1 LDIAKRVLQN
11 CGQIMRYAVA
21 NDMTAH
27 NPVAGVKPADVP
39 TPPVCRRAVHTTLT
53 ESPFYPY
60 YPRLDADEPWEQRLS
75 THEQQRLALAR
86 VLLQKP
92 DWIVL
97 DEATSDLDAATE
109 AKVYE
114 VLEQQVPNA
123 ALLAIAKRPGVLEHL
138 PHRWALREGDGGRI
152 ALEAT

>member
-1 LDIAKRVLQN
+1 
-11 CGQIMRYAVA
+11 
-21 NDMTAH
+21 
-27 NPVAGVKPADVP
+27 
-39 TPPVCRRAVHTTLT
+39 
-53 ESPFYPY
+53 
-60 YPRLDADEPWEQRLS
+60 
-75 THEQQRLALAR
+75 
-86 VLLQKP
+86 LLQKS

>member
-1 LDIAKRVLQN
+1 LIR
-11 CGQIMRYAVA
+11 AVA
-21 NDMTAH
+21 GIW
-27 NPVAGVKPADVP
+27 PFGAGRIEQPARDRILFLP
-39 TPPVCRRAVHTTLT
+39 RRPHLPIGSLRAAVR
-53 ESPFYPY
+53 SPCAP
-60 YPRLDADEPWEQRLS
+60 DAFPDDQPWEQRLS

-86 VLLQKP
+86 VLLQEP
-92 DWIVL
+92 EGIVL

-123 ALLAIAKRPGVLEHL
+123 AVLAIAEHL
-138 PHRWALREGDGGRI
+138 PRRWALREGDGGRI